1 MHFKLTKGR
10 KWVLVG
16 VAIVGISTPSFALL
30 GIGDIVF
37 DPTSYAQLV
46 SQLLTLKSQ
55 YTMLQ
60 SNLVNFSLKTQWS
73 TALNKL
79 ENVQVVNH
87 YGETNG
93 MTMALNQNSPSAA
106 STAWTSSNV
115 ALSSNTSTMLASQP
129 VGNSAALSQL
139 ALVEASDTA
148 SPDCMNA
155 VGSYRQ
161 ARTNAQTAQA
171 NLQSNQLDP
180 SSSTNS
186 EVEQL
191 NLVNASQAQ
200 QLNEQQAQGALHTC
214 LAEQA
219 MVQNIQ
225 QRNAAAEDLN
235 TWSFVQAQHTANP
248 TLYSSTSSTY
258 TSYLP

>member
-10 KWVLVG
+10 RWVLVG
-16 VAIVGISTPSFALL
+16 VALVGIATPSFAIL
-30 GIGDIVF
+30 GVGDIVF

-55 YTMLQ
+55 YTMLK
-60 SNLVNFSLKTQWS
+60 SNLVNFSIKTEWT
-73 TALNKL
+73 TAMNKL

-93 MTMALNQNSPSAA
+93 MTMALNQNSPTAA
-106 STAWTSSNV
+106 HTAWTSSNV
-115 ALSSNTSTMLASQP
+115 ALSSNTSNMLAAQP
-129 VGNSAALSQL
+129 VGNSTDLSQL

-155 VGSYRQ
+155 VGAYRQ
-161 ARTNAQTAQA
+161 ARTSAQTAQA
-171 NLQSNQLDP
+171 NLQSSQLDTTT
-180 SSSTNS
+180 STNS

-219 MVQNIQ
+219 MIQNMQ
-225 QRNAAAEDLN
+225 QRNAAAADLN
-235 TWSFVQAQHTANP
+235 TWSFVQTQQTNSP
-248 TLYSSTSSTY
+248 SFNSSSTSTW
-258 TSYLP
+258 TTYLP